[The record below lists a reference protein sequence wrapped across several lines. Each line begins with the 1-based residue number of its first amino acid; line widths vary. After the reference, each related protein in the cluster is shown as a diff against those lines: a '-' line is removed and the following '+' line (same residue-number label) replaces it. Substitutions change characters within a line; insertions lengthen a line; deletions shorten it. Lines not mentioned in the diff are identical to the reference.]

1 MPILDEH
8 SLEFLSHSPDQTER
22 LGVRLGEL
30 LSEDELLCL
39 QGDLGA
45 GKTTLAK
52 GIARGWGAMNV
63 ATSPSFIL
71 INEYQRADAGKLYH
85 FDAFRL
91 NGESEAIDLG
101 FTDILGA
108 GAPILIEWPEHIQ
121 GLLPDEKLWIGLHW
135 VDELRRGLRMEA
147 FGQTYEKLLRNFRL
161 TTFGG

>member
-1 MPILDEH
+1 MPILAEH
-8 SLEFLSHSPDQTER
+8 SLDFLSHSPDQTER

-30 LSEDELLCL
+30 LSGDEVLCL

-52 GIARGWGAMNV
+52 GIARGWGAMNI

-71 INEYQRADAGKLYH
+71 LNEYQRADSGRLYH

-91 NGESEAIDLG
+91 SGEKEAIELG
-101 FTDILGA
+101 FTDLIGA
-108 GAPILIEWPEHIQ
+108 GVPVLIEWPENIQ
-121 GLLPDEKLWIGLHW
+121 GLLPEEKLWIGLHW

-147 FGQTYEKLLRNFRL
+147 HGQAYEKLLKDFRL
-161 TTFGG
+161 LTFGG

>member
-30 LSEDELLCL
+30 LAMDEVLCL

-52 GIARGWGAMNV
+52 GIARGWGAMNM

-71 INEYQRADAGKLYH
+71 INEYQRADSGKLYH

-91 NGESEAIDLG
+91 TKQGEAEDLG
-101 FTDILGA
+101 FSDILGA
-108 GAPILIEWPEHIQ
+108 GSPILIEWPENVLA
-121 GLLPDEKLWIGLHW
+121 LLPENRLWIAMHW
-135 VDELRRGLRMEA
+135 VDESRRGLRMEA
-147 FGQTYEKLLRNFRL
+147 YGQAYEKLLKDFRL